1 MPRQYLC
8 SYQLAIRA
16 NRVPRVSS
24 RWRCLMVCVC
34 VNVYLFA
41 IVIPLLIR
49 HCNPLSLSLSLS
61 PSIDGK
67 LTVLPDWW
75 FDVPPT
81 LQVDIEGRLGMRT
94 DTKVYKCRARNACL
108 PNKTAVPMTMYCDE
122 NHTSVMCSRC
132 YHRREDCD
140 RGLVASSDVGMCKPP
155 SYMQRSTEWMYF
167 AKVARHCERCPS
179 GSAANM
185 SYLLTAVV
193 AVGMLIAISL
203 LVLAHLQNTETRL
216 REMVRGETA
225 RANTTGPIAR
235 LLLNW
240 MQATSL
246 LITIKFTPP
255 DAVQAVGVWAE
266 YAQVSVFASINLN
279 LL

>member
-1 MPRQYLC
+1 M
-8 SYQLAIRA
+8 II
-16 NRVPRVSS
+16 
-24 RWRCLMVCVC
+24 M
-34 VNVYLFA
+34 
-41 IVIPLLIR
+41 
-49 HCNPLSLSLSLS
+49 
-61 PSIDGK
+61 K
-67 LTVLPDWW
+67 
-75 FDVPPT
+75 
-81 LQVDIEGRLGMRT
+81 
-94 DTKVYKCRARNACL
+94 ARNACL

-140 RGLVASSDVGMCKPP
+140 RGVIESSKVGTCAPP
-155 SYMQRSTEWMYF
+155 AYLQRGPEWMYF
-167 AKVARHCERCPS
+167 ATIARHCERCPA

-216 REMVRGETA
+216 RAMVQGERA

-255 DAVQAVGVWAE
+255 DAVQTVGVWAE
-266 YAQVSVFASINLN
+266 YAQVSVCLPSLFPASNFPKRTYPLSSVSLSPSPTGHQHEKFLHPLRIALG
-279 LL
+279 LLHDLRLRAH